1 MIGKKLNLNKA
12 FLLLVST
19 LVFVPLLNAQ
29 ELKGL
34 EQKAV
39 AYFCNNVTEIKQ
51 GLIDYNIRFKGVT
64 TGKPSR
70 VYKIAD
76 CVGDIQLIKD
86 IIPNKIELDSL
97 ENYHESIEYEKI
109 SIELPEKCSFL
120 KKNVFAPFNKRVY
133 TLQVFNSINYKG
145 RYYVELYLANRNLNT
160 WVICIAFNEKGVP
173 IEHCK
178 SFIVY

>member
-1 MIGKKLNLNKA
+1 MIGKKLNLSKV

-19 LVFVPLLNAQ
+19 FVFVPLLNAQ
-29 ELKGL
+29 ELNVL

-76 CVGDIQLIKD
+76 CVGDIRLIKD
-86 IIPNKIELDSL
+86 SIPNKIELDSL
-97 ENYHESIEYEKI
+97 ENYHESKVYEKI
-109 SIELPEKCSFL
+109 SIELSEECSFL
-120 KKNVFAPFNKRVY
+120 KRNVFAPFNKRIY
-133 TLQVFNSINYKG
+133 TLQVFNAISYKENH
-145 RYYVELYLANRNLNT
+145 YVELYLSNKNLNT
-160 WVICIAFNEKGVP
+160 WVICIAFNEKGEP
-173 IEHCK
+173 ASHCT